1 MNLNFGTPSSQEFRA
16 YARAEGQAAT
26 TADDVVVGTWS
37 TSGERQAY
45 LDRRSRVIV
54 VALPAM
60 ALAVVGY
67 AMIKPEDRSWVEWS
81 GTGALVVAAILLT
94 WCLMPYWASGRAY
107 RQRKLATAAA
117 RVDKAV
123 EDIAAAEDLPLP
135 MLFKLNRRQLDEYQ
149 EMTKKQQRS
158 AFLLT
163 QAASVAAFVA
173 LTAGVV
179 LTFRMSADGG
189 RYVVGGL
196 SGLGALLSSFLAK
209 TFYRSHQDANQQLNH
224 YYLEPQRTGR
234 ILAAER
240 LARWLKEEPASR
252 YTEEMVRELL
262 KWEMPSANGLTP
274 PPGSEASTPAP

>member
-45 LDRRSRVIV
+45 LDRRPRVIV

-123 EDIAAAEDLPLP
+123 EDIAAAEELP
-135 MLFKLNRRQLDEYQ
+135 
-149 EMTKKQQRS
+149 
-158 AFLLT
+158 
-163 QAASVAAFVA
+163 
-173 LTAGVV
+173 

-196 SGLGALLSSFLAK
+196 SAEPLL
-209 TFYRSHQDANQQLNH
+209 
-224 YYLEPQRTGR
+224 
-234 ILAAER
+234 
-240 LARWLKEEPASR
+240 
-252 YTEEMVRELL
+252 
-262 KWEMPSANGLTP
+262 
-274 PPGSEASTPAP
+274 PGASTHGPDPGG